1 MGNLFYRNRCKHDI
15 IPLVHIDKSSDF
27 HIPPLNNVEIRYNKD
42 SFFIYHKNKRIFE
55 VSWKRVLRWSL
66 IDYSV
71 FCLVFSIDKDLT
83 SNIVFYTKK
92 GHYLEYLNKQ
102 FLLITNS
109 TPLIE

>member
-1 MGNLFYRNRCKHDI
+1 
-15 IPLVHIDKSSDF
+15 
-27 HIPPLNNVEIRYNKD
+27 
-42 SFFIYHKNKRIFE
+42 
-55 VSWKRVLRWSL
+55 
-66 IDYSV
+66 YSV